1 MHELSIAQ
9 SIIEIVRSNIPT
21 EDANLVRSV
30 RVKVGE
36 ISGVI
41 PESLEFCF
49 EAITHDTPLQGAVL
63 DCEHVPFVLQCK
75 ACGASFESEM
85 GIVLCTHCGGT
96 DTQVLSGFELQV
108 MEIELDDRVPRPD
121 NVLSEGSRT

>member
-9 SIIEIVRSNIPT
+9 SIIEIVRSNVASD
-21 EDANLVRSV
+21 DAYLVRSV

-49 EAITHDTPLQGAVL
+49 EAITHDTPLERATL
-63 DCEHVPFVLQCK
+63 DIEHVPFVLRCK
-75 ACGASFESEM
+75 TCDASFGSEM
-85 GIVLCTHCGGT
+85 GIVLCPHCTGT

-108 MEIELDDRVPRPD
+108 AEIELDDRVPGQDRI
-121 NVLSEGSRT
+121 LSEESRT